1 MHPTTFQKQK
11 HLIPSKTG
19 NITYLTRYP
28 FALVLHR
35 TYHMTPNGRRSKKT
49 TTQVEIQG
57 RRRPGSGKKTT
68 DGTTEIYYVRS
79 HARSDCKLLH
89 LLDFNG
95 IHLCSDEHAEN
106 LYKRLI
112 AFIDDNLFKRQG
124 GFAHSGVNLDQSSV
138 CSLYR
143 P

>member
-1 MHPTTFQKQK
+1 MDDEVKKQQLK
-11 HLIPSKTG
+11 L
-19 NITYLTRYP
+19 R
-28 FALVLHR
+28 F
-35 TYHMTPNGRRSKKT
+35 
-49 TTQVEIQG
+49 QG

-124 GFAHSGVNLDQSSV
+124 GIAHSGVNLDQSSV